1 VKVTA
6 PLSRLKTNA
15 VRIGI
20 YLPVGVMARLQ
31 AELTGLNRA
40 RVEGLINDLI
50 DRGARQLGASEDA
63 DRPPTSDSSPTG
75 NKRTGP
81 STVSNR
87 AFDSARVTIPD
98 DPSRLPIKSYDS
110 LGVDEIGDRLDGLT
124 QTDLARLYGYERAH
138 QDRNTVVDAIEAR
151 ILDLPIPAYDA
162 LKASEI
168 LQRLDGLD
176 AEELELLQTYES
188 ATKRRSTVIS
198 KIESLLQ

>member
-1 VKVTA
+1 MNLTG
-6 PLSRLKTNA
+6 PWNRLKTSA

-20 YLPVGVMARLQ
+20 YLPVGAVARLQ
-31 AELTGLNRA
+31 AELSGLNRA
-40 RVEGLINDLI
+40 RVERLI
-50 DRGARQLGASEDA
+50 DDLMDRGSRRLGGSDA
-63 DRPPTSDSSPTG
+63 AFRPPTSGSSPPG
-75 NKRTGP
+75 NKRSAP
-81 STVSNR
+81 STVPNR

-98 DPSRLPIKSYDS
+98 DPRGLPIKSYDS

-138 QDRNTVVDAIEAR
+138 QDRSTVVDAIEAR

-162 LKASEI
+162 LTASEI